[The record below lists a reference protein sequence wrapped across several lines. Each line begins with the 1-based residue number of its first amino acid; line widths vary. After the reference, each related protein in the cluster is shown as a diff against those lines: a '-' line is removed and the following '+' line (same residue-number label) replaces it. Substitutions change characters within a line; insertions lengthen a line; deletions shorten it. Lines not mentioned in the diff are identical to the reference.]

1 MSSLEI
7 QNLTAGFRNDG
18 AESIVLKDISLKVSS
33 GQTLAIVGESG
44 SGKSVTSMHIMQL
57 LDKNSAF
64 IREGKITFGEARIS
78 ELSNL
83 GKIRGGSIAMVFQE
97 PMTALNPTMAC
108 GKQVS
113 EMLRLHTKMNKSEAK
128 DRTLELFKQV
138 EIPDPE
144 RTYSAYPHELSGG
157 QKQRVV
163 IAMAISC
170 EPAFLI
176 ADEPTTALD
185 VTVQDAILKLLNNLQ
200 REHNMGM
207 IFITHDLAVVSDIAD
222 HVCVMYKGEIVETGT
237 ADNVLKSPKHPYTQ
251 GLLACRPPLNSR
263 PHRLPTVASIVQQ
276 EKIDSHIET
285 IAERSDRLTSINQSP
300 TVMHVKGLSKTF
312 NPKGLFSKSK
322 KLVHAVSDVS
332 FSIRQ
337 GETFGLVG
345 ESGCG
350 KTTLSRM
357 LVGLIPLS
365 SGTIEYGD
373 QSLEQLVNAKTGALA
388 RIVQI
393 IFQDPYSSL
402 NPRLTVGEAIMEPMK
417 VHKTVLGKM
426 GRHGRTVEL
435 LELVGLD
442 DSAMARYPHEFSGG
456 QRQRIGIARALAVE
470 PQILICDESVSALDV
485 SVQAQILNLLNDLKE
500 QLNLSLLFISHDLS
514 VVKYMSD
521 HIMVMNQGEIEEIG
535 EADDLFANPNS
546 AYTKR
551 LIDSIPGKALQ

>member
-1 MSSLEI
+1 MSTLEI
-7 QNLTAGFRNDG
+7 QNLTAGFRSEG

-64 IREGKITFGEARIS
+64 IREGKINFGETRIS
-78 ELSNL
+78 QLGDL

-97 PMTALNPTMAC
+97 PMTALNPTMSC

-113 EMLRLHTKMNKSEAK
+113 EMLRLHTDMRKSEAK
-128 DRTLELFKQV
+128 DRTLELFNQV
-138 EIPDPE
+138 EIPDPK
-144 RTYSAYPHELSGG
+144 RAYSAYPHELSGG

-222 HVCVMYKGEIVETGT
+222 YVCVMYKGEIVETGS
-237 ADNVLKSPKHPYTQ
+237 AYNVLKSPKHAYTQ

-263 PHRLPTVASIVQQ
+263 PHRLPTVASIVNQ

-285 IAERSDRLTSINQSP
+285 IVERADRLTSINQSP
-300 TVMHVKGLSKTF
+300 TVIQVKVLSKIFT
-312 NPKGLFSKSK
+312 PESLFSKSK
-322 KLVHAVSDVS
+322 KVVHAVSDVS
-332 FSIRQ
+332 FSIHQ

-350 KTTLSRM
+350 KTTLSRL

-365 SGTIEYGD
+365 SGTIKYGD

-417 VHKTVLGKM
+417 VHQTVLGKKEQY
-426 GRHGRTVEL
+426 GRAVEL

-442 DSAMARYPHEFSGG
+442 DSAMSRYPHEFSGG

-521 HIMVMNQGEIEEIG
+521 RIMVMNQGKIEEIG

-546 AYTKR
+546 AYTQK
-551 LIDSIPGKALQ
+551 LIDSIPGKDLQ